1 VLRSARRESPFTI
14 GVLALL
20 LVAVGG
26 PIALIVWMSLRRGL
40 PGGASP
46 LTLDNYVAL
55 FRSPFFLETLANT
68 AVFAMLS
75 LLVTFVFLVPLTF
88 LFSRTDLPF
97 RTGFV
102 VMLSIVVLI
111 PTFLRAIGW
120 IMLLSPEI
128 GLVNRGLMAVFGLES
143 APLNIYSMGG
153 MAFVQGLAF
162 VPAGY
167 FMLSAAYRAMDPA
180 LEEAAYTSG
189 IGKLTTF
196 RTVDVPLTF
205 PALLGTF
212 VYLAMTAVSAFE
224 APGIIGLPARIFVLS
239 SVIFLDVH
247 PQSVGLP
254 DYGAAGAN
262 GMVMLVAG
270 LALAVV
276 YFRALRAG
284 RRFAVLTGR
293 GYRPRPL
300 RLGRWTGLALAF
312 VLAFFL
318 MEVFLPLGMLVWA
331 SLTPYL
337 IAPSAD
343 ALPLLTLANYGR
355 MLTPQ
360 SARGLANTVVV
371 LAIAPLLAV
380 AIAVAVAWIVTR
392 TASRLRGIIDVLA
405 FAPHAVPSVLVAVG
419 LAYVALLARGAIP
432 LYGSVLIIALADAII
447 YLAFASRT
455 LNAAMIQVHHEL
467 EEAGRV
473 GGLSP
478 LATLRHVIVPLV
490 RPALLNSWFWVALLS
505 YREVTMALVLLTQF
519 NNVIATDIWTL
530 WREGEVNRVAAL
542 GTSLVAVMLA
552 LIVVA
557 TLALRRSPV
566 SRTAAA
572 GAEAAA

>member
-1 VLRSARRESPFTI
+1 MRAARRGSPFAL

-20 LVAVGG
+20 AAAVGG
-26 PIALIVWMSLRRGL
+26 PIVLIVWMSLRRGL
-40 PGGASP
+40 PGTASP
-46 LTLDNYVAL
+46 LTLQNYTSLA
-55 FRSPFFLETLANT
+55 RDPFFLETLGNT
-68 AVFAMLS
+68 LIFAALS
-75 LLVTFVFLVPLTF
+75 LAVTFVFLVPLTL

-128 GLVNRGLMAVFGLES
+128 GLVNRGLVAVLGLS
-143 APLNIYSMGG
+143 QAPLNIYSMGG

-196 RTVDVPLTF
+196 VTVDVPLTA

-212 VYLAMTAVSAFE
+212 VYLAMAAVSAFE

-262 GMVMLVAG
+262 GMVMLVLG
-270 LALAVV
+270 LALAIV
-276 YFRALRAG
+276 YFRTLRAS
-284 RRFAVLTGR
+284 RRYAVLTGR
-293 GYRPRPL
+293 GYRPRTL
-300 RLGRWTGLALAF
+300 RLGRWKPLALAF
-312 VLAFFL
+312 VLLFFV

-337 IAPSAD
+337 IAPSLD
-343 ALPLLTLANYGR
+343 ALPLVTLTNYGR
-355 MLTPQ
+355 LFATQ
-360 SARGLANTVVV
+360 IGRAVANTVLV

-380 AIAVAVAWIVTR
+380 VISVAVAWVVTR
-392 TASRLRGIIDVLA
+392 TRSRLRAAIDVLA
-405 FAPHAVPSVLVAVG
+405 FAPHAVPSVLVAVA
-419 LAYVALLARGAIP
+419 LNYVALLIRGTIP
-432 LYGSVLIIALADAII
+432 FYGSVLIIAIADAIV

-467 EEAGRV
+467 EEAGRI
-473 GGLSP
+473 GGLTA
-478 LATLRHVIVPLV
+478 LGTLRHVILPLI

-519 NNVIATDIWTL
+519 NNVVATDIWTL
-530 WREGEVNRVAAL
+530 WREGDVGRVAAL
-542 GTSLVAVMLA
+542 GTSLLCVMLLTIA
-552 LIVVA
+552 IA

-566 SRTAAA
+566 TRTAAA
-572 GAEAAA
+572 GAQAAA